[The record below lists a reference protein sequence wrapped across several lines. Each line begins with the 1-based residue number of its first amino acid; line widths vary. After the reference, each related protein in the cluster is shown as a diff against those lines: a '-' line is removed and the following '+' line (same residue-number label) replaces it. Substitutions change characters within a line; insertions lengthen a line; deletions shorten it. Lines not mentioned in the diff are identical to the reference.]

1 MPVLQLVQAAVEARA
16 AADCLPGSLLAGLLS
31 IYLNLKLL
39 NLCLPDLRAE
49 RKLKALRLRVAGA
62 TAAMVA
68 VSLLLAW
75 GGKQAQTRQT
85 RAAAAVVPA
94 VCAAFEAPVWNQ
106 SLLTYRTAADA
117 AELVNLGAADSKAF
131 GPANLPMSLVADLER
146 SLSGQPLRYLPPAPS
161 PLKLRLQSVLEH
173 WYVRPARQQFWF
185 GLAFAAAWFAF
196 ALHRAASPGRA
207 DTPLFPASVAALF
220 LVAAILHPRK
230 LDAEYRS
237 ATACEPV
244 AAALARAYTRPTECR
259 FTEFRSLGPEGRRLT
274 VRAHGGPTYGFLGR
288 LGTVVVE
295 ADLREPLIRE
305 LDAAAAEFGYAPL
318 NSKPK

>member
-94 VCAAFEAPVWNQ
+94 V
-106 SLLTYRTAADA
+106 
-117 AELVNLGAADSKAF
+117 
-131 GPANLPMSLVADLER
+131 
-146 SLSGQPLRYLPPAPS
+146 
-161 PLKLRLQSVLEH
+161 
-173 WYVRPARQQFWF
+173 
-185 GLAFAAAWFAF
+185 
-196 ALHRAASPGRA
+196 
-207 DTPLFPASVAALF
+207 
-220 LVAAILHPRK
+220 
-230 LDAEYRS
+230 
-237 ATACEPV
+237 
-244 AAALARAYTRPTECR
+244 
-259 FTEFRSLGPEGRRLT
+259 
-274 VRAHGGPTYGFLGR
+274 
-288 LGTVVVE
+288 
-295 ADLREPLIRE
+295 
-305 LDAAAAEFGYAPL
+305 
-318 NSKPK
+318 